1 MVHSLEVIHK
11 LNREAIEKSNRKYGG
26 GPPLPTACLPIVPL
40 PKPEPPQQL
49 SMNYPSGLL
58 RMWRFC
64 DEGGSRFALECVQ
77 VDFENGVMEASNG
90 RIAVRHSFEVS
101 QEEFRACGK
110 VLFIGEY
117 LRKVSEYVNR
127 QTFNYPMK
135 LVKEGDAWFAA
146 DVDSRFLLHKGE
158 GKFPNLPMVF
168 KHVPSQSVTLHLNTL
183 LLSKFMTAFKH
194 IENMEGE
201 PCTELTI
208 PLDGSATWLKI
219 KEKPDGVVV
228 DARLMTMS
236 DDRKPVVQLN
246 RELIWRRATAADI
259 DRLGRFRDRGENG
272 FAYGL
277 LVAVGNGSFQCKF
290 SDNNEITKE
299 FELCEVQ
306 Q

>member
-11 LNREAIEKSNRKYGG
+11 LNREAVEKSNRKYGG
-26 GPPLPTACLPIVPL
+26 GPPLPNACLPIVPL

-64 DEGGSRFALECVQ
+64 DEDAVRFALECVQ
-77 VDFENGVMEASNG
+77 VDFENGVIDATNG
-90 RIAVRHSFEVS
+90 RIAVRHTFDVPD
-101 QEEFRACGK
+101 EFRSCGQ

-117 LRKVSEYVNR
+117 LRKVAEYADK
-127 QTFNYPMK
+127 QAHNYPMK
-135 LVKEGDAWFAA
+135 LVREGDAWFAA
-146 DVDSRFLLHKGE
+146 DVDSRFLLHQGE
-158 GKFPNLPMVF
+158 GRFPNMPAVF

-194 IENMEGE
+194 IQNLEGE
-201 PCTELTI
+201 PCTEITI
-208 PLDGSATWLKI
+208 PLDGTATWLKI
-219 KEKPDGVVV
+219 QEKPNGSLI
-228 DARLMTMS
+228 DARLMPMA

-246 RELIWRRATAADI
+246 RELIWRKATAADI
-259 DRLGRFRDRGENG
+259 DRLGRFRDRGENS

-277 LVAVGNGSFQCKF
+277 LVAVGNGSFHCKF
-290 SDNNEITKE
+290 SDNNEIVKD